1 MNRLKQLKA
10 DRNKG
15 ISMAVVLCVSAFF
28 LAFAAAILYTAGLLT
43 AQSNKRLE
51 EERCYQLAKSY
62 AAVLEQQLTKGT
74 QKSEEDTGASR
85 SFYDFANRFLDGEQ
99 YVEYDAGNPDAT
111 SYHFV
116 TGGTDLGD
124 LSKTSDLASSYGN
137 IGITLRKEANA
148 GEGSTILQEG
158 TIPLDPSGNYTA
170 QIEALRKTTVRK
182 YLLSV
187 DVTAYYEDVSYTYT
201 TEFAREETYDVSFSY
216 NGTALYWDEENKVWR
231 TGNSAGDEYKNW
243 GTGTDRG
250 SITYQY
256 LDKTTSCRYVENT
269 YTEQQTTE
277 EGGGV
282 GAEG

>member
-1 MNRLKQLKA
+1 MKKRLKQLQT

-43 AQSNKRLE
+43 AQSNKRLG

-62 AAVLEQQLTKGT
+62 TAVLEQQLTAETEKNETDVGET
-74 QKSEEDTGASR
+74 R
-85 SFYDFANRFLDGEQ
+85 SFYDFANRFLDGNQ
-99 YVEYDAGNPDAT
+99 YDEYDAGNPDTT
-111 SYHFV
+111 SYHFL
-116 TGGTDLGD
+116 TKGTTLGKLSHTDD
-124 LSKTSDLASSYGN
+124 LSEAYGN

-158 TIPLDPSGNYTA
+158 TIEVDATGNYTA
-170 QIEALRKTTVRK
+170 AIESVKKTKVRK

-187 DVTAYYEDVSYTYT
+187 DVTAYYGDASYTYT
-201 TEFAREETYDVSFSY
+201 TEFVREETYEVSFRH
-216 NGTALYWDEENKVWR
+216 NGNEIYWDEAGNEWR
-231 TGNSAGDEYKNW
+231 LGSSAGEVYV
-243 GTGTDRG
+243 GLEGSTDP
-250 SITYQY
+250 IKYQY
-256 LDKTTSCRYVENT
+256 LDQTTSCQYVENT

-277 EGGGV
+277 EGGGA

>member
-62 AAVLEQQLTKGT
+62 AAVLEQQLTKGNA
-74 QKSEEDTGASR
+74 KSEEDAGQNR

-111 SYHFV
+111 SYHFM
-116 TGGTDLGD
+116 TSGTDLSALSQTED
-124 LSKTSDLASSYGN
+124 LSRSYGN

-148 GEGSTILQEG
+148 GEGSTMLQEG
-158 TIPLDPSGNYTA
+158 TIPLDPDGNYTA
-170 QIEALRKTTVRK
+170 AIDAIRKTTIRK

-201 TEFAREETYDVSFSY
+201 TEFAREETYEVSFSH
-216 NGTALYWDEENKVWR
+216 NGNEIYWDGTKWLL
-231 TGNSAGDEYKNW
+231 GNSAGAEYNL
-243 GTGTDRG
+243 TGTEP
-250 SITYQY
+250 IKYKY
-256 LDKTTSCRYVENT
+256 LDKTTSCKYIENT

-277 EGGGV
+277 EGGGA
-282 GAEG
+282 GAGN